1 MAVLGARDGRNTD
14 PDPIPLEMLEADQG
28 QTAVQVPPLVLNT
41 LISLGLRTEIGAA
54 LVLGFRA
61 ALPNVSPELGQ
72 ASISVDG
79 PGTLVLEPP
88 ADPSGR

>member
-1 MAVLGARDGRNTD
+1 MAVLGARDGRND
-14 PDPIPLEMLEADQG
+14 PDPISQPTPVAEPDH
-28 QTAVQVPPLVLNT
+28 TAVPVPPLVLNT

-61 ALPNVSPELGQ
+61 ALPHVSPELGQ

-88 ADPSGR
+88 ADAGGR